1 MKDLL
6 EEACNT
12 NVKREYLIS
21 WDEMEIRSGIVICLR
36 QARAVGFAGKM
47 DRSIQKIFDNKIS
60 VKLKDIAKQVCQF
73 FIISLDGQMSIPIF
87 ACGYEAKNGR
97 KYLEE
102 SFRIIKEKIDTA
114 SNSRIKIVGGCSDGA
129 TASLEF
135 ATKQTIFPNY
145 RHLGDFSHLVKRMR
159 NALLSKGVQMEE
171 RGGTYQVSMNLLYN
185 LRIRDCLE
193 SKDDSVSPFKWKMF
207 E

>member
-1 MKDLL
+1 LDIIRGQSEATSSSDILNYQNLPIPSLSTLKRWLPEYQFGSVEDTLLKDLL

-47 DRSIQKIFDNKIS
+47 DRSIQKLFDNKIS
-60 VKLKDIAKQVCQF
+60 VELKDIAKQVCQF

-145 RHLGDFSHLVKRMR
+145 RHLGDFSHLVKRM
-159 NALLSKGVQMEE
+159 
-171 RGGTYQVSMNLLYN
+171 
-185 LRIRDCLE
+185 
-193 SKDDSVSPFKWKMF
+193 
-207 E
+207 

>member
-1 MKDLL
+1 MDIIRGQSEATSSSDILNYQNLPIPSLSTLKRWLPEYQFGSVEDTLLKDLL

-47 DRSIQKIFDNKIS
+47 DRSIQKLFDNKIS
-60 VKLKDIAKQVCQF
+60 VELKDIAKQVCQF

-145 RHLGDFSHLVKRMR
+145 RHLGDFSHLVKRM
-159 NALLSKGVQMEE
+159 
-171 RGGTYQVSMNLLYN
+171 
-185 LRIRDCLE
+185 
-193 SKDDSVSPFKWKMF
+193 
-207 E
+207 